1 MIQLQITLFDKENR
15 YRPVSTIVT
24 VESAEYYKA
33 HAKEVKEQGIV
44 KICQKRYWTV
54 RELKKYNY
62 TTCKIRLYDKEK
74 IEAEKKER
82 YEKIKEERGWK

>member
-33 HAKEVKEQGIV
+33 HSKEVKEQGIV